1 MTDSSHDDKTRTTDS
16 DAAAINQRQSAK
28 TALFWDESFLWGL
41 IAYETLSALDAD
53 FDLVTAADIR
63 EGALDSYDILF
74 VPGGWA
80 SNKIKALRTDGVE
93 RIRSFVENGGSYL
106 GFCGGA
112 GLALAHENGLAL
124 APIGRKPTHMRVPS
138 FSGKIELRELA
149 SKHPMWDGIAEGSS
163 FYAWWP
169 GMFSVQKTDGIK
181 ILARYGEPEEGSY
194 VADLMVEP
202 SVDWDRHE
210 HEYRTNLD
218 PARIKSEPAVI
229 ETTYGAGRVLLS
241 YLHFETPE
249 DSLGH
254 RVLLNMLSYLGSGKK
269 PLSKEHAPDS
279 QAKAT
284 PSPIVGDSAKAATAT
299 RALEA
304 TTLDLIDFGEELG
317 LWFWRKP
324 WIIQWLRGVRGIEYC
339 TLYIMLRTLS
349 GLVSEQA
356 DDNVHLR
363 SALEEVYPLVISF
376 TDNAKKLLELEKRA
390 IGQGYITPLKSD
402 DPEIQALREKLF
414 SNAKSFGGS
423 FKDILDKIDALVL
436 VLLRSR

>member
-1 MTDSSHDDKTRTTDS
+1 MTDSSQSNKARTTAS
-16 DAAAINQRQSAK
+16 GAAEINPKMSAK

-41 IAYETLSALDAD
+41 IAYKTLSAVGAD

-63 EGALDSYDILF
+63 DGALDSYEILF

-80 SNKIKALRTDGVE
+80 SNKIKALRPDGVE
-93 RIRSFVENGGSYL
+93 RVRSFVKNGGSYL

-124 APIGRKPTHMRVPS
+124 APIGRKPTNMRVPS
-138 FSGKIELRELA
+138 FSGKIKLRELA

-169 GMFSVQKTDGIK
+169 GMFSVQEIDGIK
-181 ILARYGEPEEGSY
+181 TLARYGEPEEGSY
-194 VADLMVEP
+194 VADLVVGP
-202 SVDWDRHE
+202 SVDWEKHE
-210 HEYRTNLD
+210 KEYRTNLN
-218 PARIKSEPAVI
+218 PARIQGEPAVI

-254 RVLLNMLSYLGSGKK
+254 TVLLNMLSYLGAGKNR
-269 PLSKEHAPDS
+269 LSKKHTLDS
-279 QAKAT
+279 QAKAA
-284 PSPIVGDSAKAATAT
+284 PSPVTGDSAKAVTAA

-304 TTLDLIDFGEELG
+304 AALDLIGFGEKLG

-324 WIIQWLRGVRGIEYC
+324 WIIQWQRGVRGIEYC
-339 TLYIMLRTLS
+339 TLYIMLRKLS
-349 GLVSEQA
+349 ELVAEQT
-356 DDNVHLR
+356 DDDIDLG
-363 SALEEVYPLVISF
+363 SALEETYPQVLSF
-376 TDNAKKLLELEKRA
+376 TGDAKKLLELEERA

-414 SNAKSFGGS
+414 SNTKSFGGS

-436 VLLRSR
+436 ALLRGR